1 MFSEIQCLL
10 PTVDNDGVA
19 FTAADFAAFEAVL
32 LDHFDGFSLLPAHV
46 VGAWRDPATGRVY
59 RDDLRVYAV
68 WATEPG
74 IPDALRPV
82 AEYAKVAF
90 RQEAIGIRLPAE
102 GKAAIL

>member
-19 FTAADFAAFEAVL
+19 FTAADFAAFETVL
-32 LDHFDGFSLLPAHV
+32 LDHFGGFSILPV
-46 VGAWRDPATGRVY
+46 TVTGAWRDPATGRVY
-59 RDDLRVYAV
+59 RDDLRVYAL
-68 WATEPG
+68 WASEPG
-74 IPDALRPV
+74 IPDALRAV

-102 GKAAIL
+102 GKAVIL